1 VVAILEDALGSP
13 DVLLPRTLLARHG
26 AAEADAVWVRIGPGA
41 DPRKVAASLRDRLEA
56 DGVAVSPAAEVL
68 AATRAEGDRANRFAV
83 LVMIGLTVLYTMV
96 AIANTMVMAV
106 GERAR
111 ELAALRLAGATVAQT
126 LRVLTLETLTV
137 VAVGVV
143 FGGAA
148 AAGNVIGTRAALG
161 EQTDAVR
168 TVVPWVPL
176 LGIVAA
182 CGAAALLATLLP
194 ARLALRRHP
203 MELAAVQE

>member
-1 VVAILEDALGSP
+1 
-13 DVLLPRTLLARHG
+13 
-26 AAEADAVWVRIGPGA
+26 
-41 DPRKVAASLRDRLEA
+41 
-56 DGVAVSPAAEVL
+56 
-68 AATRAEGDRANRFAV
+68 
-83 LVMIGLTVLYTMV
+83 
-96 AIANTMVMAV
+96 MAV

-126 LRVLTLETLTV
+126 LWVLTLETLTV

-194 ARLALRRHP
+194 AAGTAPGPHGARRRP
-203 MELAAVQE
+203 GVNAPGCVAYDLFELIAIVGPDDLCVEPLKMSPRDCAFGVIQSILTLLSARRAVSNHFS